1 MADSNICKEVTI
13 KYIQEGIKE
22 VFFKMDS
29 ALHCYCNRELAQELR
44 GLRDR
49 NVLLLLI
56 DGSAVFGRLGRL
68 EDRLITVLPAVGI
81 VGVTAVRFRP
91 PNPTLPG
98 VDILVSEFIV
108 DVCDIAIVVEGP
120 FVFPPISE
128 TGKLA
133 SGGKYGG
140 HQMKAGKSMVRQQ
153 SELIEELEEL
163 EGQNVGIVIIG
174 GWVIGGQLGEV
185 SDCVAL
191 FGPGTTAAPL
201 LITIGALNV
210 FGPALVGGVQPMV
223 GTFRAWVN
231 LLALTGL
238 MLP

>member
-1 MADSNICKEVTI
+1 
-13 KYIQEGIKE
+13 
-22 VFFKMDS
+22 MDTP
-29 ALHCYCNRELAQELR
+29 LHCYCNRELAQELR

-68 EDRLITVLPAVGI
+68 EDRVITVLPAVGI

-98 VDILVSEFIV
+98 VDILLSEFLV
-108 DVCDIAIVVEGP
+108 DVCNIAIVVEGP

-140 HQMKAGKSMVRQQ
+140 KYGGNVKPGKAMIRQQ
-153 SELIEELEEL
+153 SVLIEELEEL
-163 EGQNVGIVIIG
+163 EGQNVGVVIIG

-201 LITIGALNV
+201 LITLGAVNV
-210 FGPALVGGVQPMV
+210 FGPALCGGVQPMV

-238 MLP
+238 LLP

>member
-1 MADSNICKEVTI
+1 
-13 KYIQEGIKE
+13 
-22 VFFKMDS
+22 MDTP
-29 ALHCYCNRELAQELR
+29 LHCYCNRELAAELR
-44 GLRDR
+44 NLRDR

-68 EDRLITVLPAVGI
+68 EDRVITVLPAVAI

-98 VDILVSEFIV
+98 VDILVSEFLV
-108 DVCDIAIVVEGP
+108 DVCNIAIVVEGP

-128 TGKLA
+128 TGKLV

-140 HQMKAGKSMVRQQ
+140 QQMKTGKNMIRQQ

-163 EGQNVGIVIIG
+163 EGQNVGVVIVG

-185 SDCVAL
+185 FDCVAL

-201 LITIGALNV
+201 LITIGAVNV
-210 FGPALVGGVQPMV
+210 FGPALCGGVQPMV

-238 MLP
+238 LLP

>member
-1 MADSNICKEVTI
+1 
-13 KYIQEGIKE
+13 
-22 VFFKMDS
+22 MDS
-29 ALHCYCNRELAQELR
+29 PLHHYANRELASELR
-44 GLRDR
+44 QLRDR

-68 EDRLITVLPAVGI
+68 DDNAITVLPAVSI
-81 VGVTAVRFRP
+81 TGVTMVRFRP

-108 DVCDIAIVVEGP
+108 DVCDIAAIVEGP

-128 TGKLA
+128 TGKPA
-133 SGGKYGG
+133 GGGKYNAL
-140 HQMKAGKSMVRQQ
+140 QTKQGKTMVRQQ
-153 SELIEELEEL
+153 SEMIDELSDF
-163 EGQNVGIVIIG
+163 EGQAVGVVIVG

-185 SDCVAL
+185 FDCVAV
-191 FGPGTTAAPL
+191 FGPGTTSSPL
-201 LITIGALNV
+201 LITLGAINV

-223 GTFRAWVN
+223 GTFRTWVN

-238 MLP
+238 LIP

>member
-1 MADSNICKEVTI
+1 
-13 KYIQEGIKE
+13 
-22 VFFKMDS
+22 MDTP
-29 ALHCYCNRELAQELR
+29 LHCFCNRELAAELR
-44 GLRDR
+44 SLRDR

-56 DGSAVFGRLGRL
+56 DGSSVFGRLGRL
-68 EDRLITVLPAVGI
+68 EDRVITVLPAVSI

-98 VDILVSEFIV
+98 VDILVSEFLV
-108 DVCDIAIVVEGP
+108 DVCNIAIIVEGP
-120 FVFPPISE
+120 FVFPPVSE
-128 TGKLA
+128 TGKLV
-133 SGGKYGG
+133 SGGKYCG
-140 HQMKAGKSMVRQQ
+140 QQTKAGKGMIRQQ

-163 EGQNVGIVIIG
+163 EGQNVGVVIIG

-185 SDCVAL
+185 FDCVAL

-201 LITIGALNV
+201 LITIGAVNV
-210 FGPALVGGVQPMV
+210 FGPALVGGVLPMV

-238 MLP
+238 LLP

>member
-1 MADSNICKEVTI
+1 
-13 KYIQEGIKE
+13 
-22 VFFKMDS
+22 MDTP
-29 ALHCYCNRELAQELR
+29 LHCYCNRELAQELR

-68 EDRLITVLPAVGI
+68 EDRVITVLPAVGI

-98 VDILVSEFIV
+98 VDILLSEFLV
-108 DVCDIAIVVEGP
+108 DVCNIAIVVEGP

-140 HQMKAGKSMVRQQ
+140 KYSGNVKPGKAMVRQQ
-153 SELIEELEEL
+153 SVLIEELEEL
-163 EGQNVGIVIIG
+163 EGQNVGVVIIG

-185 SDCVAL
+185 SECLAL
-191 FGPGTTAAPL
+191 FGPGTTVAPL
-201 LITIGALNV
+201 LITLGSVNV
-210 FGPALVGGVQPMV
+210 FGPALCGGVLPMV

-238 MLP
+238 LLP